1 MKIKIRDLNL
11 TGDGIGAN
19 EDGKIFFVENALPTE
34 VIDCDILDDKNA
46 KVRSYIKK
54 SKDRINPPCPVF
66 QDCGGCHLQHLN
78 YEATLKFKENRVL
91 SCLERIA
98 GLDRDFLEKINIK
111 IKPSPEIWR
120 YRNNVQFKI
129 KRESGKI
136 KIGFLKSNTHEII
149 DQSNSGCLITSKS
162 AEQIRDEFLSFVN
175 QKNHETLPKV
185 LQVRNSNKTKQTLV
199 NLIFDFSSDEEKA
212 EEFGNAFSEFI
223 KNKHENISI
232 NIRTGKKPQK
242 ITNILGE
249 EYFVDEINNKK
260 FLIESTAFFQVNTSM
275 VEFLQKELISIFE
288 RNNITLPKVVYD
300 IYGGTGSLGSVYAEQ
315 GATVKVFEINETAK
329 NYGLKQAQLNGLADK
344 FEYFLGDANKTVPE
358 NLKHLKKPDL
368 IITDPPR
375 KGLTKKLIENL
386 AKTNCK
392 NWIYL
397 SCDPATLARDLKTI
411 LSLGYNILSVQALD
425 MFPWTTNV
433 ETVALL
439 SKLDVDKHI
448 DVEIELDELDLT
460 SAESKATYAQ
470 IKEYVWNKFELKVP
484 TLYIAQIKR
493 KCGIELREHYNKSK
507 KEKQIIPQCTPE
519 KEEAIM
525 DALRHFKMI

>member
-11 TGDGIGAN
+11 TGEGIGAN

-54 SKDRINPPCPVF
+54 SKDRINAPCPIF
-66 QDCGGCHLQHLN
+66 QSCGGCHLQHLN
-78 YEATLKFKENRVL
+78 YEATLGFKENRVL

-98 GLDRDFLEKINIK
+98 GLDRKFLEEINLK

-129 KRESGKI
+129 KRESGKT

-185 LQVRNSNKTKQTLV
+185 LQVRNSNKTKQILV
-199 NLIFDFSSDEEKA
+199 NLIFDFSVPEEKA
-212 EEFGNAFSEFI
+212 KEFGNDFSEFI
-223 KNKHENISI
+223 KNNHENISI

-242 ITNILGE
+242 TTNILGD
-249 EYFVDEINNKK
+249 EYFIDEINNKK

-288 RNNITLPKVVYD
+288 RNKITLPKVVYD

-329 NYGLKQAQLNGLADK
+329 NYGLNQAKLNGLSDK
-344 FEYFLGDANKTVPE
+344 FEYFLGDVNKTVPE
-358 NLKHLKKPDL
+358 NLKHLQKPDL

-375 KGLTKKLIENL
+375 RGLTKKLIENL

-439 SKLDVDKHI
+439 SKLDVDKH
-448 DVEIELDELDLT
+448 
-460 SAESKATYAQ
+460 Y
-470 IKEYVWNKFELKVP
+470 
-484 TLYIAQIKR
+484 R
-493 KCGIELREHYNKSK
+493 C
-507 KEKQIIPQCTPE
+507 
-519 KEEAIM
+519 
-525 DALRHFKMI
+525 